1 MRAKRAR
8 APVKARCTG
17 ALVRRTV
24 DTRPGM
30 EEIMKARALVVE
42 AKDAPFVEQEVD
54 LEDPARGEVL
64 VRIIAAGVCHTD
76 EITRRGD
83 MPMPF
88 PAILGHEGAGIVE
101 QVGDGVDSVA
111 SGDKVIIGWPW
122 CGECRNCLDG
132 EPRYCLRTGD
142 ALVSGRRFKGERR
155 GTTAYSRAGKP
166 INGHFFG
173 QSSFAT
179 HSITTADALVK
190 VPADT
195 PVELLGPLACG
206 LGTGAGAVLN
216 EARPGLGDSVL
227 IAGVGAVGLAAIMA
241 ARNSGVTTIIAADL
255 HENRLALAREFGATH
270 TINSG
275 DASLVEEVAR
285 ITGSTVDF
293 AFDCTGVIPV
303 IEQLAETVGMLG
315 TLVLI
320 GGAPA
325 DARFSLD
332 HLRTLWGK
340 RVIGVLGGG
349 GRSGQ
354 LIPALVA
361 LYQQGRFPFDR
372 LVRFYEMDQIE
383 QALADSK
390 SGEVIKPILRMPST

>member
-1 MRAKRAR
+1 
-8 APVKARCTG
+8 
-17 ALVRRTV
+17 
-24 DTRPGM
+24 
-30 EEIMKARALVVE
+30 MKIHALVVE
-42 AKDAPFVEQEVD
+42 EKDAPFQLQEIE
-54 LEDPARGEVL
+54 LGEPGRGEAL
-64 VRIIAAGVCHTD
+64 VRIVASGVCHTD
-76 EITRRGD
+76 AITRAGD

-88 PAILGHEGAGIVE
+88 PSILGHEGSGVVE
-101 QVGDGVDSVA
+101 AVGPGVTQVAPGDN
-111 SGDKVIIGWPW
+111 VIIGWPS

-132 EPRYCLRTGD
+132 QPRYCLRTGE
-142 ALVSGRRFKGERR
+142 ALVSGRRFKGDLKGES
-155 GTTAYSRAGKP
+155 AYSRTGQP

-179 HSITTADALVK
+179 YSITSADALVK
-190 VPADT
+190 VTGDA

-206 LGTGAGAVLN
+206 LATGAGAVLN
-216 EARPGLGDSVL
+216 EARPGLGDSILV
-227 IAGVGAVGLAAIMA
+227 AGVGAVGLAAIMA
-241 ARNSGVTTIIAADL
+241 ARNSGVTTIIAADV
-255 HENRLALAREFGATH
+255 HDSRLALAAEFGATH
-270 TINSG
+270 TVNSG
-275 DASLVEEVAR
+275 SSDLIDEVAR

-303 IEQLAETVGMLG
+303 IETLAETVGMLG

-325 DARFSLD
+325 NARFSLD

-354 LIPALVA
+354 LIPALVK
-361 LYQQGRFPFDR
+361 LYEQGRFPFDR
-372 LVRFYEMDQIE
+372 LVKYYEFGEIE

-390 SGEVIKPILRMPST
+390 SGEVIKPILRMPH